1 MESKRSELTHSEDD
15 LDPEALLSVLEK
27 SQAAAVSESLWPLN
41 PLWHGPLLALGIWGI
56 LAFSWEQT
64 SPTGLLGLAVVPI
77 TLYFTGFQ
85 YMRRRKTRG
94 ARPTGAM
101 AGKLLVMFAFA
112 SVVTLLILIGWGQTV
127 YRYGGPTPGP
137 VAIIVGLLISSV
149 VTTMGIS
156 TTNMLSRDWLGSAE

>member
-1 MESKRSELTHSEDD
+1 MESKRNDISQPEDD
-15 LDPEALLSVLEK
+15 VNPQALLGVLEN

-41 PLWHGPLLALGIWGI
+41 PLWHGPLLALAMWGI
-56 LAFSWEQT
+56 LAFSWDQT

-85 YMRRRKTRG
+85 YMRQRKTRG

-101 AGKLLVMFAFA
+101 VAKLLVMFAVVC
-112 SVVTLLILIGWGQTV
+112 VVTISILIGWGQTV
-127 YRYGGPTPGP
+127 YRFGDPAPGP
-137 VAIIVGLLISSV
+137 VAIVVGLLISSV

-156 TTNMLSRDWLGSAE
+156 ITNMLSRHWLGSAG